1 MDAIDWSRASAIA
14 PEELPVSITRY
25 LTAHQARDLDTAVAG
40 YTLDA
45 SVTDEGHTYQ
55 GSEQIRAWLSRSA
68 SEYTYTT
75 ELIAAN
81 KVDDRHYDAVHHL
94 EGDFPGGAVDLHF
107 RFTLRD
113 GLIARLVIEP

>member
-1 MDAIDWSRASAIA
+1 MDTVDWSRALGIA
-14 PEELPVSITRY
+14 PDELPVSITRY
-25 LTAHQARDLDTAVAG
+25 LIAHQARDLDTAMAG
-40 YTLDA
+40 YTPDA

-55 GSEQIRAWLSRSA
+55 GPEQIRTWLSRSA

-75 ELIAAN
+75 EMIAAA

-107 RFTLRD
+107 RFTLRE